1 MSLLLSP
8 VELSTAIGLV
18 SGNLMI
24 IAQWQQARRTIAT
37 LTTCPIY
44 GCLTRQ
50 GVDMEW
56 ERRRD
61 RQPKPCIIFFDID
74 GMKEANT
81 AWGYSEVNLRIAA
94 VMSQIRS
101 NELRSGRWFSGDE
114 IVVICPESEAYQ
126 TADRIR
132 MAFIE
137 QEMGATFAIAPC
149 ISPSLEE
156 CVQPA
161 SDAVQ
166 LAKVE
171 GRRGTIN

>member
-1 MSLLLSP
+1 MPLLLSP
-8 VELSTAIGLV
+8 VELSIAISLL
-18 SGNLMI
+18 SGNLLI
-24 IAQWQQARRTIAT
+24 IAQWQQFRRTIAT

-56 ERRRD
+56 ARWRD

-81 AWGYSEVNLRIAA
+81 AWGYSEVNRRIAA

-101 NELRSGRWFSGDE
+101 NERSGRWFSGDE
-114 IVVICPESEAYQ
+114 IVIICPESEAYQ

-132 MAFIE
+132 LAFIE

-149 ISPSLEE
+149 ISPLLEE

-166 LAKVE
+166 VAKGE